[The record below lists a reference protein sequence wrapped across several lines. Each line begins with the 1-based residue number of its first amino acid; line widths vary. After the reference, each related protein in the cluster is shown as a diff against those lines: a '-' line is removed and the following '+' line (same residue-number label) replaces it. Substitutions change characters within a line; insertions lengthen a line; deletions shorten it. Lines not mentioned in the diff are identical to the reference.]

1 MSAEVAPPLSE
12 GRYRLVGVLGEGG
25 MSTVYSA
32 LDQRLGV
39 HRAVK
44 VLSPALSHHASIRKR
59 FDAEARTTARLVHP
73 NIVNVH
79 DVGLDNGRAFIVLE
93 LMTGGSLMGRLESL
107 GPLPPRMAAEVI
119 CALMAALQ
127 YAHERG
133 VIHRDVKPHNLLVD
147 GDGVPKLTDFGIAR
161 LLTSDH
167 GLTRTGAA
175 IGTPAY
181 MAPEQRGNAS
191 QVDARA
197 DVFGAGASL
206 YTLLTGKEPFDIYAV
221 ELQSRLFAGIPESLA
236 EIIRVATTYD
246 PAGRYPTANAMLA
259 ALRAVIDDLPE
270 TPADTPPL
278 GTPLPG
284 PRLVLP
290 HPTAAPES
298 DSQHTFFTPPPEE
311 APAPINLAA
320 FPSLS
325 GVEVSRPSGT
335 DVERSLSGEEEAV
348 SPWQSAMRSP
358 TFVALLLGA
367 VIMAGLV
374 FFALSASQRRGV
386 EPPPPAAP
394 TNLTPPP
401 GAGAGATT
409 GGSTPTETDA
419 TSGVEPPP
427 ATGSGDQGR
436 TGGGAVTPST
446 GGGATG
452 SGAGT
457 RPTGGGTTPRTSTS
471 GASTT
476 KVDPAPSTS
485 SAAPA
490 PTPPKVPKGKG
501 QLVISSK
508 PRADVFINDVYQDR
522 TRWTGPLPAGSYEV
536 LLESNDGLRWEGRV
550 TIQEGVETRLCR
562 DLKSDQDC

>member
-93 LMTGGSLMGRLESL
+93 LMTGGSLMGRLDAL
-107 GPLPPRMAAEVI
+107 GPLPPRMAVEVVS
-119 CALMAALQ
+119 ALMAALQ

-236 EIIRVATTYD
+236 EIIRVATCYD

-259 ALRAVIDDLPE
+259 ELKRVAGDLPE
-270 TPADTPPL
+270 TPPDTPPL

-284 PRLVLP
+284 PRVVLP

-298 DSQHTFFTPPPEE
+298 DSQHTFFTPPPDDVHGEG
-311 APAPINLAA
+311 PVNLAA

-325 GVEVSRPSGT
+325 GVEVQPRPGGS
-335 DVERSLSGEEEAV
+335 DVERSLNGEESAQ
-348 SPWQSAMRSP
+348 SPWHTALRSP
-358 TFVALLLGA
+358 AFVALMLGA

-374 FFALSASQRRGV
+374 FFALYAAQQRHKV
-386 EPPPPAAP
+386 APPAAQDVVTQP
-394 TNLTPPP
+394 
-401 GAGAGATT
+401 
-409 GGSTPTETDA
+409 
-419 TSGVEPPP
+419 VEPRPSEQVQP
-427 ATGSGDQGR
+427 
-436 TGGGAVTPST
+436 GAVTPAPDATSTPGGETPTANTGATTQPSTPST
-446 GGGATG
+446 GQTAT
-452 SGAGT
+452 
-457 RPTGGGTTPRTSTS
+457 RTTPSGNNGGRST
-471 GASTT
+471 
-476 KVDPAPSTS
+476 PSTPATTTTTPTAPTPKPVSITPS
-485 SAAPA
+485 STPPAAAPA
-490 PTPPKVPKGKG
+490 GKG
-501 QLVISSK
+501 SIIISSK
-508 PRADVFINDVYQDR
+508 PRADVFIDDIYTAR
-522 TRWTGPLPAGSYEV
+522 TKWLGSLQAGTYTV
-536 LLESNDGLRWEGRV
+536 LLESDDGLTWKGQIN
-550 TIQEGVETRLCR
+550 IQAGTETRICR
-562 DLKSDQDC
+562 DLKTNQGC